1 MKTMVLA
8 VVAVLATTPAV
19 AAPKKIEKIATGDPN
34 RVICK
39 YQEVLGTRLRTEKRC
54 MTSQQWY
61 DVYLDDR
68 KTVERVQGGGWKSN

>member
-39 YQEVLGTRLRTEKRC
+39 YQEVLGTRLLTEKRC
-54 MTSQQWY
+54 ITREQCY
-61 DVYLDDR
+61 VVHPDHR
-68 KTVERVQGGGWKSN
+68 KPAAQLQGGGWKSN